1 MYTIEMKNPRQFFW
15 AIPVLLLLSITAT
28 ETLAQDTSDNATA
41 WIIPIVGDIEPSMV
55 TFVRREARRALDE
68 GADYLV
74 FDIDTFGGRVDSALQ
89 ITSFIMSIKKA
100 KTVAWIRNT
109 ETSMGVSWSA
119 GALIALSCSQIYMA
133 SGTSMGAAAPVTI
146 GSDGKTEGTG
156 EKTVAAVR
164 SQIAA
169 LAEKNGHPTGIALA
183 MVDYD
188 VELWEVTVDGVVKAL
203 TLTELEKLELLKP
216 GEAGA
221 PKEIRRVGIVSPVG
235 KLLSLTAGE
244 AYHLGLT
251 RGLAEDH
258 EELLD
263 LIGAAMVLNESVPS
277 AWDSVISFLVSGA
290 VQGLLI
296 LIGLVMVFLEM
307 QSPGFGIPGTT
318 AVVCFV
324 LVFGSSFLLGR
335 VGSLEIIL
343 FMLGLGLLA
352 VEIFII
358 PGFGVTG
365 ISGLAF
371 IALSLILSM
380 QDFIIPQF
388 EWEWALMG
396 RNAIVVCAGLLAAI
410 TGIAIIA
417 LLGPKTKMF
426 NRLTL
431 NTQIEQTASEGGG
444 WQEDGSIESDF
455 SELAGKTGKTVTV
468 LRPIG
473 KAEIEGTTFQ
483 VETDGSFVNMGEEIK
498 VVKVKGNNITV
509 RSV

>member
-1 MYTIEMKNPRQFFW
+1 MKNLRPLFW
-15 AIPVLLLLSITAT
+15 AIPVLLLTVATAD
-28 ETLAQDTSDNATA
+28 TLAQETNDIAINTTA

-68 GADYLV
+68 GANYLV
-74 FDIDTFGGRVDSALQ
+74 FEIDTFGGRVDSALQ

-100 KTVAWIRNT
+100 TTVAWIRNT

-133 SGTSMGAAAPVTI
+133 NGTSMGAAAPVTI
-146 GSDGKTEGTG
+146 GADGKTEGTG
-156 EKTVAAVR
+156 EKTVSAVR

-169 LAEKNGHPTGIALA
+169 LAEKNGHPKGIANA

-188 VELWEVTVDGVVKAL
+188 VELWEAEVDGVVKAL
-203 TLTELEKLELLKP
+203 TLQELEKLESLKP
-216 GEAGA
+216 GEAGT
-221 PKEIRRVGIVSPVG
+221 PQEIRRVGIISPVG

-251 RGLAEDH
+251 RGLADDR

-263 LIGAAMVLNESVPS
+263 HLNAALVLEESVPS

-296 LIGLVMVFLEM
+296 LVGLVMIFMEL
-307 QSPGFGIPGTT
+307 QSPGFGIPGTI
-318 AVVCFV
+318 AIICFV
-324 LVFGSSFLLGR
+324 LVFGASFMLGR

-343 FMLGLGLLA
+343 FILGIGLLA
-352 VEIFII
+352 VEIFLI
-358 PGFGVTG
+358 PGFGVVG
-365 ISGLAF
+365 ISGLVL

-380 QDFIIPQF
+380 QDFVIPRL
-388 EWEWALMG
+388 EWEWTLMG
-396 RNAIVVCAGLLAAI
+396 RNAIVVCAGLLAGI
-410 TGIAIIA
+410 TGIAILA
-417 LLGPKTKMF
+417 LMGPKTKMF
-426 NRLTL
+426 NRITL

-444 WQEDGSIESDF
+444 WQNDGSIESDF
-455 SELAGKTGKTVTV
+455 SKLIGKTGKAVTV

-473 KAEIEGTTFQ
+473 KAEFEGETFQ
-483 VETDGSFVNMGEEIK
+483 VETGGSFINEGAEIK
-498 VVKVKGNNITV
+498 VIKVQGNNIIV